1 MDRSGGPPETG
12 RRSRKFSVVIVML
25 LMVVAS
31 LGIYVIGAPYFKGDP
46 PALAVSVLNQLNQPV
61 IGASVQG
68 FMLLPPTVGA
78 GYANVFYGT
87 TGAQGEYGIS
97 NTSAIHTI
105 AKSWIAYQ
113 GKTLTAESSPNIL
126 VYVTYHSTN
135 GIYFKQTSIELTA
148 TQLLAGIHYNAVSR
162 INLDASPQTTLSQL
176 SNAES
181 SAVNAGSSL
190 PMSTVNNITSPP
202 MNCSGYTCYD
212 WFYQYRSLQVID
224 PLVKIPVHFPLH
236 FV

>member
-1 MDRSGGPPETG
+1 
-12 RRSRKFSVVIVML
+12 
-25 LMVVAS
+25 
-31 LGIYVIGAPYFKGDP
+31 
-46 PALAVSVLNQLNQPV
+46 
-61 IGASVQG
+61 
-68 FMLLPPTVGA
+68 LLPPTVGA

-87 TGAQGEYGIS
+87 TGDQGEYGIS

-212 WFYQYRSLQVID
+212 LNSVDSYLLHSSAQSILRKQPGIAEFFHRLLCVRQEIEI
-224 PLVKIPVHFPLH
+224 PHLVLPAQ
-236 FV
+236 